1 MENIEKISVTQCCVY
16 YQIEASFIQELDEHG
31 LIAIL
36 RSEEENYIA
45 YEELTNLEK
54 YMHLH
59 YDLDINMEGMEAIK
73 HLLGRVQELQ
83 GEVRKLRKQLGIAQ

>member
-1 MENIEKISVTQCCVY
+1 MEKPEKITVTQCCVY
-16 YQIEASFIQELDEHG
+16 YQIEASFIHELDEHG
-31 LIAIL
+31 LVAIL

-45 YEELTNLEK
+45 YEELTNLER

-73 HLLGRVQELQ
+73 HLLQRMQALQ
-83 GEVRKLRKQLGIAQ
+83 GEVKQLRKQLAMP